1 MITIKKGFTLI
12 ELLVVIAI
20 IAILAA
26 ILFPVF
32 AQAREKAR
40 QATCLSNLKNLGTAV
55 VMYTQ
60 DYNECYPMGIGPGT
74 VESTYYWTYKVGQ
87 YVKDWKMFYCPSY
100 YNSYDGSITAE
111 TGEYGVPNLSF
122 NALYGG
128 YTANAW
134 LFSSTSIY
142 NNYYPKTP
150 IKVARVKSPSNV
162 VAIYEAS
169 SYLMGDIDWQCWGTY
184 SAWLPGSGVAGHPCA
199 GGDNPV
205 LSGEQ
210 LSDYNNGRHNE
221 GINFAYA
228 DGHAGFLKSAE
239 AISWLDHIDSKNPM
253 RPTTW

>member
-40 QATCLSNLKNLGTAV
+40 QATCLSNLKNLATAV

-60 DYNECYPMGIGPGT
+60 DYNETYPMAFGT
-74 VESTYYWTYKVGQ
+74 GTADSTYYWPYKVGQ

-100 YNSYDGSITAE
+100 YNSYDGSVTLEVGGWNQAS
-111 TGEYGVPNLSF
+111 LSM
-122 NALYGG
+122 NANYGG
-128 YTANAW
+128 YTANPWIMAYQG
-134 LFSSTSIY
+134 STV
-142 NNYYPKTP
+142 YPTTP
-150 IKVARVKSPSNV
+150 IKVARVKSPSNNV
-162 VAIYEAS
+162 VIYEAS
-169 SYLMGDIDWQCWGTY
+169 SWAMGDLDWQNWGWY
-184 SAWLPGSGVAGHPCA
+184 GAWLPGSGQKVANSSG
-199 GGDNPV
+199 
-205 LSGEQ
+205 LTGEQ
-210 LSDYNNGRHNE
+210 LSDYNNARHNE

-228 DGHAGFLKSAE
+228 DGHAGFLKSVE
-239 AISWLDHIDSKNPM
+239 ALSWLDHIDSKNPM